1 MTVLGSWLAY
11 NFIESSWCVF
21 LLEIPVRP
29 KDDFPFLN
37 SPAGLG
43 CRGDTP
49 ILRRETPKC
58 KINTKPHKP
67 ALYKAFMCVGMAYQ
81 GEVPGRY

>member
-1 MTVLGSWLAY
+1 MRVLGSWLAY
-11 NFIESSWCVF
+11 NFIQSSWCV
-21 LLEIPVRP
+21 LKIPVRSE
-29 KDDFPFLN
+29 DDLPFLN

-49 ILRRETPKC
+49 ILRRETPKS

-67 ALYKAFMCVGMAYQ
+67 ALYKTFICAGMACQ
-81 GEVPGRY
+81 GEVSGQY